1 MPTVGPE
8 TYLEVLDNHLRRQRL
23 TIDHCGG
30 KNRDSGCP
38 GENIVTI
45 IFFFSLLSFHF
56 PFNFVLLSVFVF
68 SYFFFSISF
77 WFRFVFV

>member
-38 GENIVTI
+38 GENIVTV
-45 IFFFSLLSFHF
+45 IFFLFFLFIFRLILFCCLF
-56 PFNFVLLSVFVF
+56 LYFLT
-68 SYFFFSISF
+68 FFFSISF